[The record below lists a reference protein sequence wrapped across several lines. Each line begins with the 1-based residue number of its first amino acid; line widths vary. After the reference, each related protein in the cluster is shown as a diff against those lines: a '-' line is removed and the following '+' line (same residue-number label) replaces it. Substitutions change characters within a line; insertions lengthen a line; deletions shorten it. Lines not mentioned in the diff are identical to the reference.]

1 MKKGKA
7 IRKKVITSFL
17 AASMVCTLMPATAQA
32 ADTTEDLPLL
42 AEFTFDDLQN
52 GFQGGQA
59 QAAQKGTPAVRETD
73 GRNALYLDGSSYLDV
88 TKLEGGSLLAGQE
101 EITVSYDAKP
111 DLTNSGNWVMFAA
124 PNANTQEYLQETYI
138 GILAET
144 GGTTKVERYNH
155 TDPRTAAAIAET
167 GSDWVHVDVVF
178 SQNDMTVYVDGIQA
192 SEKVAS
198 DFSLPEILG
207 NNGILYIGKA
217 NWGNGEYYKGYLD
230 SYRIYGTAL
239 TDEQITDQY
248 EEYFWD
254 GVELPSAVE
263 EATQLT
269 LPSVNLYGDSI
280 SWTSDNT
287 SVIAN
292 DGTVTLPEQDTTVK
306 MTAQSGNFTKTF
318 EVQVKGTRVVTFTDA
333 LEDTGGITLRNG
345 GALNP
350 VSDTDNILEVTTGWI
365 SGGNSPADRGRSHY
379 RRRIHV

>member
-1 MKKGKA
+1 M
-7 IRKKVITSFL
+7 
-17 AASMVCTLMPATAQA
+17 
-32 ADTTEDLPLL
+32 
-42 AEFTFDDLQN
+42 
-52 GFQGGQA
+52 
-59 QAAQKGTPAVRETD
+59 
-73 GRNALYLDGSSYLDV
+73 
-88 TKLEGGSLLAGQE
+88 
-101 EITVSYDAKP
+101 
-111 DLTNSGNWVMFAA
+111 
-124 PNANTQEYLQETYI
+124 
-138 GILAET
+138 
-144 GGTTKVERYNH
+144 
-155 TDPRTAAAIAET
+155 
-167 GSDWVHVDVVF
+167 
-178 SQNDMTVYVDGIQA
+178 
-192 SEKVAS
+192 
-198 DFSLPEILG
+198 
-207 NNGILYIGKA
+207 
-217 NWGNGEYYKGYLD
+217 
-230 SYRIYGTAL
+230 
-239 TDEQITDQY
+239 
-248 EEYFWD
+248 
-254 GVELPSAVE
+254 ELPSAVE